1 MFGRYHSGPGRAVFL
16 PGPELN
22 CDLDYDGAGSHG
34 TPFKGQI
41 RDVTFSSIEEM
52 RRLTQEK
59 HAVQVDMDVFRDKV
73 EFPDPAV
80 PERPV
85 PDLRIRAGS
94 AAVDAGVALLN
105 INDQYRGKA
114 PDLGAYEE
122 GQALPIYGPRP
133 AGVDEENPR
142 LK

>member
-1 MFGRYHSGPGRAVFL
+1 MHPIRFSLFTLPLVISGAAW
-16 PGPELN
+16 
-22 CDLDYDGAGSHG
+22 AGDA
-34 TPFKGQI
+34 TIQ
-41 RDVTFSSIEEM
+41 
-52 RRLTQEK
+52 
-59 HAVQVDMDVFRDKV
+59 V

-133 AGVDEENPR
+133 AGVDEETR
-142 LK
+142 R

>member
-1 MFGRYHSGPGRAVFL
+1 
-16 PGPELN
+16 
-22 CDLDYDGAGSHG
+22 
-34 TPFKGQI
+34 
-41 RDVTFSSIEEM
+41 M

-59 HAVQVDMDVFRDKV
+59 HAVQVDMDVCRDKV

-133 AGVDEENPR
+133 AGVDEETR
-142 LK
+142 R